1 MSYDDGDVSM
11 ASIRDESFNM
21 SVDHDTFDVVWH
33 STQQPAIQSI
43 LEESKCAFNLYF
55 RPLSSF
61 FTCVTVNQTIS
72 LFDIPFAMLLS
83 F

>member
-43 LEESKCAFNLYF
+43 LEESKCAFNLYL
-55 RPLSSF
+55 RKLSYMWHYQPD
-61 FTCVTVNQTIS
+61 N
-72 LFDIPFAMLLS
+72 LPFDIPFAMLLS

>member
-11 ASIRDESFNM
+11 ASIRDESLNM
-21 SVDHDTFDVVWH
+21 SVDYDTFDVVWH

-43 LEESKCAFNLYF
+43 LEESKCAFDLYLCQLSYMWHYQFDNL
-55 RPLSSF
+55 P
-61 FTCVTVNQTIS
+61 
-72 LFDIPFAMLLS
+72 FDIPFAMLLS

>member
-1 MSYDDGDVSM
+1 MNYDDGDVSM

-43 LEESKCAFNLYF
+43 LEESKCASNLYL

-61 FTCVTVNQTIS
+61 FACGSINS
-72 LFDIPFAMLLS
+72 PFDIPFAMLLA

>member
-1 MSYDDGDVSM
+1 M

-43 LEESKCAFNLYF
+43 LEESKCAFNLLL
-55 RPLSSF
+55 RSLSLF
-61 FTCVTVNQTIS
+61 FTSITANLRCGDFLPFRHLSCCYIS
-72 LFDIPFAMLLS
+72 DVGF
-83 F
+83 